1 MSYQAVEVAKYIV
14 TYSNQQN
21 KPVSNLKLQK
31 ILYFTWIDFYKA
43 TSRHLFED
51 EFCAWNFGPVI
62 PAVYRKFCIYAGES
76 INREYHAE
84 ITPEDTDILNGIID
98 PYLDFSASKLVS
110 MSHEEGSAWN
120 QIFNN
125 GEGKQAV
132 IPFSLIEGL
141 ECDS

>member
-31 ILYFTWIDFYKA
+31 ILYFTWIDFFK
-43 TSRHLFED
+43 TTNRRLFED
-51 EFCAWNFGPVI
+51 AICAWNFGPVI

-76 INREYHAE
+76 IPREYHAE
-84 ITPEDTDILNGIID
+84 IAPEDTDILNGIID
-98 PYLDFSASKLVS
+98 PYLDFSASELVNK
-110 MSHEEGSAWN
+110 SHEEGSAWD
-120 QIFNN
+120 QVFRN

-132 IPFSLIEGL
+132 IPFPLIEEL